1 MGYFSNLDLE
11 NQEFGMSE
19 ASDMEPDD
27 VENENDSAIQ
37 VDEVYDLIQDEANN
51 VAMKVY
57 KEPLDSLNE
66 YNKNTCIEIAEKTI
80 LGI

>member
-11 NQEFGMSE
+11 NKEFGMSE

-66 YNKNTCIEIAEKTI
+66 YNKKTCIEIAEKTI